1 MNKKYAGICFRIISI
16 VGVFCFIFLVR
27 ITAQEVQ
34 NDYKIKTVVIDAGHG
49 GKDPGSVGRHTS
61 EKQVVLAIALKLGK
75 YIEQNIPEVEVV
87 YTRTKDEFIPLHQR
101 AEIANDNNADL
112 FISIHANGN
121 NDFNAFGTE
130 TLLLGYHRANENFEV
145 AKQENSVILLEE
157 DYTTTYEGFDPH
169 SPESY
174 IMFSLMQERY
184 FERSVNFAAL
194 VQDQFRERAKRKDR
208 GVYRQGLLV
217 LARTAMP
224 GVLIETG
231 FVTNPEEEVYLMSE
245 RGQDLIASA
254 IFRAFRDYKSIV
266 ESKSY
271 FAATSKTTDLNV
283 LQKPDSTIQVS
294 AEKPDSI
301 EDPDAGQNLVNDLLS
316 SIEFKIQVTASSK
329 SIPLDAPLF
338 EGFEEVSEFQVD
350 GLFKYAVGSSP
361 SFEEIMAF
369 SSEVRQRFPDAFII
383 GIKDGEII
391 PLNQALRETQQHIH
405 NN

>member
-1 MNKKYAGICFRIISI
+1 M
-16 VGVFCFIFLVR
+16 VGVLYFIFFIRVA
-27 ITAQEVQ
+27 AQEVQ
-34 NDYKIKTVVIDAGHG
+34 NDYKIKTVVVDAGHG
-49 GKDPGSVGRHTS
+49 GKDPGSPGKLTF
-61 EKQVVLAIALKLGK
+61 EKHIALAIALKLGE
-75 YIEQNIPEVEVV
+75 YIEQYMPEVEVV

-101 AEIANDNNADL
+101 AEIANNNNADL

-121 NDFNAFGTE
+121 DDTKAFGTE
-130 TLLLGYHRANENFEV
+130 SLLLGYHRANENFEV

-169 SPESY
+169 SRESY

-184 FERSVNFAAL
+184 FERSVSFAAL

-224 GVLIETG
+224 GVMIETG

-254 IFRAFRDYKSIV
+254 IFRAFRDYKNIV

-271 FAATSKTTDLNV
+271 FTATLKTTDLTV
-283 LQKPDSTIQVS
+283 SQKPDSTVQVS
-294 AEKPDSI
+294 SDQSESI
-301 EDPDAGQNLVNDLLS
+301 EVQDVDQNTGNDLLP

-383 GIKDGEII
+383 SIKDGEII
-391 PLNQALRETQQHIH
+391 PLNQALRETQQYIH
-405 NN
+405 ND

>member
-1 MNKKYAGICFRIISI
+1 M
-16 VGVFCFIFLVR
+16 
-27 ITAQEVQ
+27 
-34 NDYKIKTVVIDAGHG
+34 
-49 GKDPGSVGRHTS
+49 
-61 EKQVVLAIALKLGK
+61 
-75 YIEQNIPEVEVV
+75 PEVEVV

-121 NDFNAFGTE
+121 DDSKAFGTE

-184 FERSVNFAAL
+184 FERSMNFAAL
-194 VQDQFRERAKRKDR
+194 VQDQFRDRAKRKDR

-254 IFRAFRDYKSIV
+254 IFRAFRDYKNIV
-266 ESKSY
+266 DSKSN
-271 FAATSKTTDLNV
+271 FATTSKTTDLV
-283 LQKPDSTIQVS
+283 VSQKPDSAVQVS
-294 AEKPDSI
+294 ADQSDSN
-301 EDPDAGQNLVNDLLS
+301 EDRDPDQNPGNDLLS
-316 SIEFKIQVTASSK
+316 SIEFKIQVTASSR

-361 SFEEIMAF
+361 SFEEIMNF

-391 PLNQALRETQQHIH
+391 PLSQALRETQQHIH